1 MTGIFV
7 ALQFLTCLPLPFR
20 PKIDPEAMGRSMRW
34 FPAVGALL
42 GLLLALI
49 DQMLASAATPEVR
62 AMLLVALLVLVTGAL
77 HLDGLMDTC
86 DALFAM
92 VSPERR
98 LEILWDS
105 RVGSFAVVGAATAL
119 LLKYAALLS
128 LPEGT
133 RLASLVAILSLSRWS
148 MVYATV
154 RYPSARQVGLGVAYK
169 AGARSRELVIASFL
183 TALLVA
189 PLGFAGIAAFAVAW
203 VGTILL
209 ARAIMARIPGLT
221 GDTYGAISECIEIA
235 VAIAIP
241 VLQRGFSTL

>member
-1 MTGIFV
+1 
-7 ALQFLTCLPLPFR
+7 
-20 PKIDPEAMGRSMRW
+20 
-34 FPAVGALL
+34 
-42 GLLLALI
+42 
-49 DQMLASAATPEVR
+49 
-62 AMLLVALLVLVTGAL
+62 
-77 HLDGLMDTC
+77 MDTC

-133 RLASLVAILSLSRWS
+133 RPAALVAILSLSRWS